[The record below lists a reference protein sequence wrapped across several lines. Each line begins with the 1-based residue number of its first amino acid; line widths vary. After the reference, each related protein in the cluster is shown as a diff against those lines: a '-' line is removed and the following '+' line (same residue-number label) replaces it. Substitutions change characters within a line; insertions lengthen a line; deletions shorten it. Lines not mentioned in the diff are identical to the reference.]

1 MQNNSV
7 IVPENRNQ
15 FNSFSCF
22 SSLIQIYMSVLTER
36 AVYGAGAGWEWEAL
50 KSLTVKLNATLQ
62 ATLQLTDE
70 TINAV
75 DCITGVKRIPRV
87 DMNLL

>member
-22 SSLIQIYMSVLTER
+22 SSQIQIYMSVLTER
-36 AVYGAGAGWEWEAL
+36 AVYGAGAGWEWNAL
-50 KSLTVKLNATLQ
+50 KSLQ
-62 ATLQLTDE
+62 W
-70 TINAV
+70 
-75 DCITGVKRIPRV
+75 
-87 DMNLL
+87 NLMQHCKQHFNSQMKPLMLLIVSLA